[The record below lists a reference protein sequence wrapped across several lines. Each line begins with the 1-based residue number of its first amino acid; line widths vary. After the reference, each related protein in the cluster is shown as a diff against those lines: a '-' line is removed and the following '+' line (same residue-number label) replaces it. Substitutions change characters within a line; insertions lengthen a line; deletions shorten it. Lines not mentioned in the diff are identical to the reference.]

1 MIVTCYFLQFHL
13 LTPTILHC
21 IIYLHHLLSLLFAK
35 APSLWFL
42 FYNPLPVLIAMDSRN
57 SYSESSSYV
66 GLLNSQNFLYES
78 FPSTINI
85 GASEILRFSSQ
96 QTDAPTLREDTLVDC
111 MERRKWTLADD
122 DVLISGWLNT
132 SKDAVVG
139 NEQKP
144 ETFWKRV
151 G

>member
-1 MIVTCYFLQFHL
+1 
-13 LTPTILHC
+13 
-21 IIYLHHLLSLLFAK
+21 
-35 APSLWFL
+35 
-42 FYNPLPVLIAMDSRN
+42 MDSRN